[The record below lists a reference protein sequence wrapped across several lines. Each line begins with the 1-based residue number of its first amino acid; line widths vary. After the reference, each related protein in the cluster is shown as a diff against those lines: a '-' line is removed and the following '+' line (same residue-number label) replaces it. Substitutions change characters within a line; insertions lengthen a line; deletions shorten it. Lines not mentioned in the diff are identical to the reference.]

1 MNIVWGEVQNLQEE
15 DTFTV
20 EVNGLQWY
28 WDFYYLDEF
37 TWEDMNTGHDVT
49 WNETGLFIDAGDD
62 AVSAVVKWG
71 KPAFSWEMRG
81 SQNAEG
87 ELLGGQLKLVE
98 LTAGETATVTVKPA
112 RGIDLGAGPGN
123 PVAHE
128 VTGGSVGLIL
138 DARGRPIALPESRD
152 EARDVVAGWYRE
164 LNIIDE
170 GDA

>member
-1 MNIVWGEVQNLQEE
+1 MAA
-15 DTFTV
+15 
-20 EVNGLQWY
+20 
-28 WDFYYLDEF
+28 
-37 TWEDMNTGHDVT
+37 
-49 WNETGLFIDAGDD
+49 AGD
-62 AVSAVVKWG
+62 VKWG

-152 EARDVVAGWYRE
+152 EARDVVEGWYRE

>member
-1 MNIVWGEVQNLQEE
+1 MGER
-15 DTFTV
+15 
-20 EVNGLQWY
+20 GGGWC
-28 WDFYYLDEF
+28 LDLLILRLSGER
-37 TWEDMNTGHDVT
+37 
-49 WNETGLFIDAGDD
+49 AG
-62 AVSAVVKWG
+62 AGPSAR
-71 KPAFSWEMRG
+71 PA
-81 SQNAEG
+81 AA
-87 ELLGGQLKLVE
+87 
-98 LTAGETATVTVKPA
+98 TTTGETATVTVKPA

-152 EARDVVAGWYRE
+152 EARDVVEGWYRE

>member
-1 MNIVWGEVQNLQEE
+1 M
-15 DTFTV
+15 
-20 EVNGLQWY
+20 
-28 WDFYYLDEF
+28 
-37 TWEDMNTGHDVT
+37 
-49 WNETGLFIDAGDD
+49 
-62 AVSAVVKWG
+62 S
-71 KPAFSWEMRG
+71 KPAFGWEMRG

-87 ELLGGQLKLVE
+87 DLLGNQLKLVE
-98 LTAGETATVTVKPA
+98 LTPGETATVTVKPA

-152 EARDVVAGWYRE
+152 EARDVVKGWYRE

-170 GDA
+170 GCVMGQAYAPDSKSPRTRCSQLPRPSPCGAK